1 MIKPLTA
8 DQLRPACTADSLPF
22 TTTAELEDP
31 TGIVGQ
37 DRALKAVEFGIGV
50 HHRGYNLYV
59 MGPSGL
65 GKHGII
71 RKYLAKKA
79 ADENI
84 PTDWCYVRNFE
95 QDYKPYALK
104 LPSGKG
110 KLFQKDMKNLVE
122 DLGKSINAAFEA
134 SEYQDQVQQIE
145 KVFTKKQ
152 ASLIDKHVEKAESQ
166 NIILSQTSSGFVLV
180 PMKNG
185 VELSEEEYDALPDEE
200 KEIIDQKIEEFQ
212 DELDYLVP
220 EISRQRRE
228 HNIKLK
234 KLNKKVALFA
244 TSNLIKDVKRR
255 YKALRHVVNYLKS
268 VQDDVLEHLELF
280 LEPEE
285 EEASAENAS
294 KGNALIRYQV
304 NLIVDCSKQ
313 SGAPVVYLDNPTY
326 HNLIGR
332 IEYESRATGPTT
344 NFMLIKS
351 GALLNA
357 NGGYL
362 VIDAHKI
369 LNMPHAWEALKRSL
383 YAKKVKIESLDQ
395 VLNTDTTLTLEPEP
409 IPLKVKIILLGNRIT
424 YYMLHEMDPDFA
436 ELFKVEADFDE
447 EMPRDNENTLMYARL
462 IASRARKHNLNE
474 LESGAV
480 ARLIEFSSRLANN
493 SENLSTR
500 LRTIDDL
507 MIETQYWAIQ
517 SEHQHI
523 TYDDVQHAID
533 AQIERTERIQK
544 LIQKDIQRG
553 TLLIDTDG
561 EAVGLINGLSVYD
574 VGKFSFGQP
583 SRITASV
590 HLGDGSI
597 INIEREVDLSGSIHD
612 KGVLILS
619 ALLAS
624 RYTRDT
630 PLSFSASLA
639 FEQSYGRIDGDSAS
653 LAELCVLISALT
665 SIPLKQS
672 FAVTGSLNQQ
682 GYVQAVGGVN
692 EKIEGF
698 FDICN
703 QRGLTGHQGCIIPK
717 INVMNLSLRKD
728 VIDAIESGKF
738 HIYPVNHYEQ
748 ALEVLTD
755 LPAGEELVDGNFEK
769 GSLNDRIMK
778 KLCAY
783 AKMRKNNQK
792 DS

>member
-1 MIKPLTA
+1 
-8 DQLRPACTADSLPF
+8 
-22 TTTAELEDP
+22 
-31 TGIVGQ
+31 
-37 DRALKAVEFGIGV
+37 
-50 HHRGYNLYV
+50 
-59 MGPSGL
+59 
-65 GKHGII
+65 
-71 RKYLAKKA
+71 
-79 ADENI
+79 
-84 PTDWCYVRNFE
+84 
-95 QDYKPYALK
+95 
-104 LPSGKG
+104 
-110 KLFQKDMKNLVE
+110 
-122 DLGKSINAAFEA
+122 
-134 SEYQDQVQQIE
+134 
-145 KVFTKKQ
+145 
-152 ASLIDKHVEKAESQ
+152 
-166 NIILSQTSSGFVLV
+166 
-180 PMKNG
+180 MKNG